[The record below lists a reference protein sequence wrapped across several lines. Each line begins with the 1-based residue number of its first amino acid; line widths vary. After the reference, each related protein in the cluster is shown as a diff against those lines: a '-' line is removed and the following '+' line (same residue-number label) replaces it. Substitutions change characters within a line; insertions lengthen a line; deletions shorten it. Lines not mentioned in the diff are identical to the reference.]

1 MKFYRRF
8 FDSDP
13 RLARFGEIRRDEV
26 VSEPTTYLPRVW
38 QPDLSQPA
46 CSKNHPCTKAAEE
59 HPLVIHA
66 RRICPDLRHDP
77 DAVRTA
83 ARSLLTGS
91 SAQSLIPGSSEQFL
105 SYLYLVNLSCCQN
118 LPGDFF

>member
-13 RLARFGEIRRDEV
+13 RLARFSEIRRDEV

-46 CSKNHPCTKAAEE
+46 CSKNHPRTKAAEE
-59 HPLVIHA
+59 HPLSFTPGVSVPISGT
-66 RRICPDLRHDP
+66 IPMPSGLRLD
-77 DAVRTA
+77 
-83 ARSLLTGS
+83 RS
-91 SAQSLIPGSSEQFL
+91 
-105 SYLYLVNLSCCQN
+105 
-118 LPGDFF
+118 